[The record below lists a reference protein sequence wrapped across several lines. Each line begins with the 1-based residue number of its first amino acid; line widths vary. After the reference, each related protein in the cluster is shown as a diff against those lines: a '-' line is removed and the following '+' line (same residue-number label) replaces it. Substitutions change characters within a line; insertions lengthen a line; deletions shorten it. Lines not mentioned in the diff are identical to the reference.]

1 MSTTLYLGDA
11 KVKEKQKNKK
21 KFYCE
26 VCDHTASQ
34 KIHLQKHLETNKHKK
49 KMEKTKA
56 QIEAN
61 CKKVTQ
67 KWKQKWKCNS
77 CSKQYNS
84 RNGLWKHNKKYKGEC
99 FNRHLIKKKASPKKN
114 RVTPKKSACK
124 VYSCEYCEKEYKT
137 ITGLNNHKNKCNQ
150 NNSDNN
156 ESKSDAIL
164 KEILPFVQNVG
175 EAIKNGK
182 IGSNNT
188 NNISINVFL
197 NEHCKNALNLTDFVD
212 TMKVTLEDIVKT
224 HSLGMEGGISMV
236 VLKNLNDIPI
246 VERPIHCADQ
256 KRGKFYIKDNDKWE
270 KGNGEKMDNM
280 ISNVKIKHVKTLKEW
295 EDDHPNYMNLNHKD
309 NKAWQEMINTFTT
322 PTDDKN
328 KKEIKK
334 QIAKEVPIKEAID
347 SIK

>member
-1 MSTTLYLGDA
+1 
-11 KVKEKQKNKK
+11 
-21 KFYCE
+21 
-26 VCDHTASQ
+26 
-34 KIHLQKHLETNKHKK
+34 
-49 KMEKTKA
+49 
-56 QIEAN
+56 
-61 CKKVTQ
+61 
-67 KWKQKWKCNS
+67 
-77 CSKQYNS
+77 
-84 RNGLWKHNKKYKGEC
+84 RNGLWKHKKKYKGEC

-137 ITGLNNHKNKCNQ
+137 ITGLNNHKKKCNK

-224 HSLGMEGGISMV
+224 HSLGMEGGISTV

-246 VERPIHCADQ
+246 IERP
-256 KRGKFYIKDNDKWE
+256 
-270 KGNGEKMDNM
+270 
-280 ISNVKIKHVKTLKEW
+280 
-295 EDDHPNYMNLNHKD
+295 
-309 NKAWQEMINTFTT
+309 
-322 PTDDKN
+322 
-328 KKEIKK
+328 
-334 QIAKEVPIKEAID
+334 
-347 SIK
+347 